1 MTATHLNAS
10 LIAAGSV
17 GLALAV
23 RLVASPLVRVTA
35 PPRVGTA
42 PVAATA
48 HGSVRPDSL
57 VAALVG
63 RDPFR
68 IMRRPAPV
76 AYDPLRIGQPEAPS
90 PPKPVLLLVG
100 IVWDGGKDPTALLEG
115 LPATDGPRVVR
126 SGETVGG
133 LRVKQVGRERVV
145 IVGMDTVWAL
155 KVREPWK

>member
-1 MTATHLNAS
+1 MTATHLNTS
-10 LIAAGSV
+10 LIAVGSI
-17 GLALAV
+17 GLALGV

-35 PPRVGTA
+35 PPRIGTA
-42 PVAATA
+42 PGAANA
-48 HGSVRPDSL
+48 QAPARPDSL

-68 IMRRPAPV
+68 IVRRPAPV

-100 IVWDGGKDPTALLEG
+100 IVWDGGRDPTALLEG

-133 LRVKQVGRERVV
+133 LRVKQIGPERVV
-145 IVGMDTVWAL
+145 IIGMDTVWTL